1 MYSKAPGGIS
11 WIDLTI
17 DNATE
22 IKDFYAKVVGL
33 DAMGQSMADGE
44 YEDYVMTT
52 SEDPEFAVGICHAK
66 GPNQELPPQ
75 WLMYFNVSDVEQALQ
90 ECVKMGGTVIKPMT
104 DMGSF
109 EMGVIKDPAGAV
121 AGVIKAKAET

>member
-1 MYSKAPGGIS
+1 MS
-11 WIDLTI
+11 
-17 DNATE
+17 
-22 IKDFYAKVVGL
+22 
-33 DAMGQSMADGE
+33 DGE

-52 SEDPEFAVGICHAK
+52 SEDPEFAVGICHTK
-66 GPNQELPPQ
+66 GPNQDMPPQ
-75 WLMYFNVSDVEQALQ
+75 WLMYFNVPDVEQALQ
-90 ECVKMGGTVIKPMT
+90 QCVKMGGTVIKPST